1 MPFGSEGVEP
11 GIGLALSGGGFRATL
26 FHTGTL
32 WRLTELGVLPGLT
45 RISSVS
51 GGSIFLGALACV
63 WEDVLAS
70 SSPIAAYINLVVA
83 PIRKFCAQQVDSL
96 AIGEG
101 LLTVLGSAA
110 DAIEAKYSELMPLS
124 LNRLPDA
131 PLFVF
136 NATNLQTG
144 RDFRFCKPYLGD
156 YRIGLLRNPDMPV
169 AKAAAASSAFPP
181 FLSPVVLNR
190 PGEFE
195 ALVGADLNGNSAYT
209 DRIFLADGGVYD
221 NLGLET
227 VWKRCQTVLVSDAGA
242 PFALSPTVKTDW
254 VSQPLHALDVALD
267 QALAL
272 RKRILID
279 EFQRNVRDGAYW
291 GIATHI
297 DSYQLADALA
307 CSPAI
312 VGPIAAIRTRLDPF
326 NETEQCQ
333 LINWGYALCDAAVRK
348 HAPQI
353 VTQSAKPT
361 WPYPAYALA

>member
-1 MPFGSEGVEP
+1 
-11 GIGLALSGGGFRATL
+11 
-26 FHTGTL
+26 
-32 WRLTELGVLPGLT
+32 
-45 RISSVS
+45 
-51 GGSIFLGALACV
+51 
-63 WEDVLAS
+63 
-70 SSPIAAYINLVVA
+70 
-83 PIRKFCAQQVDSL
+83 
-96 AIGEG
+96 
-101 LLTVLGSAA
+101 
-110 DAIEAKYSELMPLS
+110 
-124 LNRLPDA
+124 LPDA

-156 YRIGLLRNPDMPV
+156 YRIGLVRNPDMPV

-181 FLSPVVLNR
+181 FLSPVVLDR

-195 ALVGADLNGNSAYT
+195 SVVGADLNGNSAYT

-279 EFQRNVRDGAYW
+279 EFQRQVRDGAYW
-291 GIATHI
+291 GIATQI
-297 DSYQLADALA
+297 GGYQLADALA
-307 CSPAI
+307 CNPAI

-326 NETEQCQ
+326 SETEQCQ

-353 VTQSAKPT
+353 VVTQSAPPT
-361 WPYPAYALA
+361 WPYPAYALG